1 MAVYAASVVENGQEF
16 ITQTN
21 RKNPVIPRQIRVN
34 HAKTL
39 SPNVRNITG
48 TSTAMLIVKNQ
59 SSGYLDKVGSHR
71 SEKKIWWE

>member
-16 ITQTN
+16 ITQTS
-21 RKNPVIPRQIRVN
+21 RKNPIIARQIRVN

-39 SPNVRNITG
+39 TRNVRNRTG
-48 TSTAMLIVKNQ
+48 TSTARLIVKNQ

-71 SEKKIWWE
+71 SEKNIWWE